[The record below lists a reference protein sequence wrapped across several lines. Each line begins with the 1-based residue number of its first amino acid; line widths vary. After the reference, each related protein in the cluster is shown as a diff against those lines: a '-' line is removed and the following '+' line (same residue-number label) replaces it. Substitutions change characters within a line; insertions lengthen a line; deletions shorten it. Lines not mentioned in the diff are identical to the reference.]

1 MSRLRLIIAGC
12 FFFLGLLIGIH
23 ASIAMSVPFFVI
35 SMNLFLWGDLYKMLW
50 ITFGGIILVTFF
62 YFQVFE
68 ILGELFNII
77 LG

>member
-1 MSRLRLIIAGC
+1 MSRLRLITAG
-12 FFFLGLLIGIH
+12 FFFFVGLLIGVH
-23 ASIAMSVPFFVI
+23 VSIAMSVPFFVI
-35 SMNLFLWGDLYKMLW
+35 SANLFLWGHLYKMLW
-50 ITFGGIILVTFF
+50 ITFGGILLVTFF